1 MWYRPRWYHKLAS
14 IALWPI
20 SWLYCAIASFNASC
34 YEKMD
39 LGVPVV
45 SVGNLIV
52 GGSGKSPMVQTL
64 AKRYDRAAVV
74 LRGFGR
80 KSKGLVVVSR
90 WGEIEVDVE
99 RSGDEAM
106 MLAKALPKACIIVSE
121 DRTAGIQKAKEL
133 EAKVVFLDDGFRHC
147 LKKLDIL
154 IDVFAPNEGCLPSG
168 PYRLP
173 KEMAKRADIILRESK
188 DFTKEVELLDPKP
201 RMVLLTAIANPKRLD
216 SYLPSIIARYEFVD
230 HHDFTKEEL
239 ERIWQKERPDS
250 FLVTAKDAVKLE
262 RFGYPLSILKLK
274 LTLSPWVYER
284 VEAYVKEY
292 YAKKDPNRSD
302 AA

>member
-1 MWYRPRWYHKLAS
+1 MWYHPRWYHRLAS
-14 IALWPI
+14 ILLLPM
-20 SWLYCAIASFNASC
+20 SRLYCSIATLKARCAQSKDF
-34 YEKMD
+34 
-39 LGVPVV
+39 GVPVV
-45 SVGNLIV
+45 SVGNLIA
-52 GGSGKSPMVQTL
+52 GGSGKSPIVQTL
-64 AKRYDRAAVV
+64 AKNYEKAAVV
-74 LRGFGR
+74 LRGYGR
-80 KSKGLVVVSR
+80 RSRGLVVVSR

-106 MLAKALPKACIIVSE
+106 MLAKALPKACVIVSE
-121 DRTAGIQKAKEL
+121 DRAKGIQKAKEL
-133 EAKVVFLDDGFRHC
+133 GAKVVFLDDGFRHC

-154 IDVFAPNEGCLPSG
+154 IDVSVPNSRCLPSG

-173 KEMAKRADIILRESK
+173 KKMAKRADIILQESK
-188 DFTKEVELLDPKP
+188 DFIKEVQLLDPKS

-216 SYLPSIIARYEFVD
+216 PYLPRVIARYEFGD

-239 ERIWQKERPDS
+239 ERIWRKERPDS

-262 RFGYPLSILKLK
+262 RYGYPLSILKLN
-274 LTLSPWVYER
+274 LTLSSWIYER

-292 YAKKDPNRSD
+292 YAKKDPDRSD